1 MAGRSRG
8 HYQFSFSELL
18 ALAAGFTAAS
28 LFIFFMGFYLGRGYS
43 DLHSEADPAVARV
56 PITEPPELESSLD
69 VGPAL
74 DALVEIV
81 TEESAAQPEPE
92 PEPQLEPEAEPVV
105 AHEPVGEPVDEP
117 VAEPVAAPEPVAEP
131 VASPEPVAESA
142 TEPEPGAEADD
153 EPDPE
158 LEPEPEK
165 AAVAEIPAGEK
176 PGLAAPEQGQN
187 EESPDDESSAA
198 EERQPAEEEPE
209 QELLD
214 ELEAGGGED
223 VADEEAGETL
233 DPSVL
238 EKALVAATNEQKSL
252 TDADLEQAP
261 GEGAYTVQL
270 IATRSREEAYG
281 LGHRLRKE
289 GYEAYVKL
297 GDEEDVPWYRVR
309 IGSYKTITEAR
320 VVQDECNAE
329 LGFIS
334 AYVTM
339 Q

>member
-8 HYQFSFSELL
+8 HYQFSFGELL

-28 LFIFFMGFYLGRGYS
+28 LFIFFMGFYLGRGFS

-69 VGPAL
+69 VAPAL

-81 TEESAAQPEPE
+81 APESAAEPEPE
-92 PEPQLEPEAEPVV
+92 PESQLEPEAEPVAV
-105 AHEPVGEPVDEP
+105 AQPEAEPEPEAVVVPEPVDEP
-117 VAEPVAAPEPVAEP
+117 VAEPASAAEPVVEPVAEPEPVAE
-131 VASPEPVAESA
+131 AIA
-142 TEPEPGAEADD
+142 
-153 EPDPE
+153 
-158 LEPEPEK
+158 EPEPEPEAEE
-165 AAVAEIPAGEK
+165 AAVVEIPAGEK
-176 PGLAAPEQGQN
+176 PAPAVQKLDSSAET
-187 EESPDDESSAA
+187 PDDESSAA
-198 EERQPAEEEPE
+198 EERQPAEEELE
-209 QELLD
+209 QDLVD

-223 VADEEAGETL
+223 VADEEAGEAL

-238 EKALVAATNEQKSL
+238 AKALVAATKEQKPL
-252 TDADLEQAP
+252 TDADLELAP

-289 GYEAYVKL
+289 GYQAYVKL

-309 IGSYKTITEAR
+309 IGSYQTITEAR
-320 VVQDECNAE
+320 VVQGECNDE
-329 LGFIS
+329 LGFKS